1 MIALGRKVRELL
13 RMIVVEHTVFA
24 LPFAYA
30 GAFLAAGGRPTAHQL
45 IWITVAMAG
54 ARSAALGLNRI
65 IDRRIDAKNP
75 RTSGRH
81 LPSGRVRVWEAAL
94 FSAFSLAVLAFAA
107 WQLNPLCVALLPL
120 VVVALVVYPY
130 AKRFTWTCHYWMVP
144 AQFFA
149 PFGGWIAV
157 TGAVEAGAVILGLAV
172 GLWIAAFDIL
182 YALQDIEFDR
192 RAGIHSLPAALGV
205 SKALWV
211 SRLTHLVVLV
221 LLVSLGFT
229 LRLGPSY
236 LVGVTLAGAL
246 LAYQHLLVS
255 PSDISRAARAFNVNL
270 AIGPVLLAGVL
281 AGLLV

>member
-1 MIALGRKVRELL
+1 MIALGRKLRELL

-81 LPSGRVRVWEAAL
+81 LPSGRVRVGEAAL
-94 FSAFSLAVLAFAA
+94 FSGFSLAVLAFAA

-120 VVVALVVYPY
+120 VVLALVVYPY

-205 SKALWV
+205 SRALWV